1 MDYFRILNLRKE
13 PFSNSPEPEFFFRA
27 ARHVDCLQKLELGI
41 RLHRGLHV
49 VIGPVGTGKTTL
61 CRELI
66 SRLAQEEDGG
76 TPIET
81 HLILDPSF
89 SSSFEFLSTVARMFG
104 TAAASGDRSDWQI
117 KEDIKN
123 DLFERG
129 VREKK
134 TIVLIID
141 EGQKIPDFCIEILRE
156 FLNYETNDRKL
167 LQIVIFA
174 QDEFSGVLKE
184 RPNFTDRANLFY
196 SLGPLSF
203 LETRSMIRFRIR
215 KASAMEEAPP
225 SLFTPTGFWAVYRVT
240 GGYPRKIINLC
251 HQVILTLIIQN
262 RSKAGWFL
270 VHSCARR
277 VEPSP
282 GGRMRWAAAGVG
294 AIALIVLM
302 IALVPGWIGTGRQES
317 PKANLLPPSD
327 AAVEVKKPP
336 VKEETLS
343 QKVPAK
349 PQPMPRMLGTLKIR
363 QGKTVWWRLNDIYGQ
378 AGKGHLEAI
387 RRANPHI
394 RNINRVTANETVHLP
409 ALPVRSNPLASGTY
423 WVRVASGDSLAETYR
438 LFEDYRALFPA
449 LWFVPYWNSEE
460 GLVFAVLMKDGF
472 GSQEA
477 ALSAMAKLPPQLSSG
492 ARVAAANQWKA
503 DTVFFTGS

>member
-1 MDYFRILNLRKE
+1 MF
-13 PFSNSPEPEFFFRA
+13 
-27 ARHVDCLQKLELGI
+27 GI
-41 RLHRGLHV
+41 RV
-49 VIGPVGTGKTTL
+49 
-61 CRELI
+61 
-66 SRLAQEEDGG
+66 
-76 TPIET
+76 TPGEQ
-81 HLILDPSF
+81 S
-89 SSSFEFLSTVARMFG
+89 E
-104 TAAASGDRSDWQI
+104 WQI

-123 DLFERG
+123 GLFERG

-134 TIVLIID
+134 TVVLIID

-174 QDEFSGVLKE
+174 QDEFAGAMKE
-184 RPNFTDRANLFY
+184 RPNFADRVNLFY

-225 SLFTPTGFWAVYRVT
+225 SLFTPAGFWAVYRVT

-251 HQVILTLIIQN
+251 HQVILALIIQN

-282 GGRMRWAAAGVG
+282 GGRMRWAAAGAG
-294 AIALIVLM
+294 AIVLIILM
-302 IALVPGWIGTGRQES
+302 IALVPGWIGTDRQER
-317 PKANLLPPSD
+317 PNVNLLPPSD
-327 AAVEVKKPP
+327 AAVEVKKPL
-336 VKEETLS
+336 VKEAAFF
-343 QKVPAK
+343 QKVAAK
-349 PQPMPRMLGTLKIR
+349 PQPMPRMLGTLTIR

-394 RNINRVTANETVHLP
+394 RNINRITANETVHLP
-409 ALPVRSNPLASGTY
+409 ALPARLNPLAPGRY
-423 WVRVASGDSLAETYR
+423 WVKIASGNSLTETYR
-438 LFEDYRALFPA
+438 LFEEYRALFPA

-472 GSQEA
+472 GNQEA
-477 ALSAMAKLPPQLSSG
+477 ALDAMAKLPPQISSG
-492 ARVAAANQWKA
+492 ARVASSNQWKA